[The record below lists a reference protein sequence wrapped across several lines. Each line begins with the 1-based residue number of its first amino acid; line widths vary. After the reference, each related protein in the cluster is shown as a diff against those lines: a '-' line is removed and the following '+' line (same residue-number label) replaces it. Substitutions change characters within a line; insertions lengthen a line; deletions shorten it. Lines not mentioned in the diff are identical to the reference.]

1 MKIDRHFRKIEDWLE
16 YWIEGSISRFFD
28 SQLTSM
34 ALASNLVKSMEHEVR
49 TNKSGIRHAPDH
61 YTVYLNPSTLEG
73 LQADISEITENLI
86 DGLEKMAEQYGYIL
100 YDKVSV
106 EFKSNLDLRT
116 QEIRSFAS
124 YQPDE
129 LDETQKFN
137 QRNIQKT
144 PQLPQ
149 GAFLIIDGGRHFA
162 LDKPV
167 INVGRR
173 PDNHIALDNSRVSR
187 VHAQLRVR
195 DGRYILIDV
204 GSKTGTFVHGQRIT
218 QHILRTGD
226 VISIADIELVYGEEI
241 LPGSDET
248 MALQPPSFPPKNKKN
263 QAKASD
269 GSG

>member
-16 YWIEGSISRFFD
+16 QWIEGSVSRFFD

-34 ALASNLVKSMEHEVR
+34 ALASNLVKSMEREVR
-49 TNKSGIRHAPDH
+49 TNQSGIRHAPEH
-61 YTVYLNPSTLEG
+61 YTVYLNPSSLER
-73 LQADISEITENLI
+73 LQADIFEISGSLI

-106 EFKSNLDLRT
+106 EFNSDPDLHT
-116 QEIRSFAS
+116 WEIRSFAS

-129 LDETQKFN
+129 LDETQRFN
-137 QRNIQKT
+137 QGNIHKT
-144 PQLPQ
+144 LQLPQ

-167 INVGRR
+167 INIGRR
-173 PDNHIALDNSRVSR
+173 ADNHIVLDNSRVSR

-226 VISIADIELVYGEEI
+226 VITIAKIELVYGEEI

-248 MALQPPSFPPKNKKN
+248 MALQPNTFPPKNKKPG
-263 QAKASD
+263 K
-269 GSG
+269 GT